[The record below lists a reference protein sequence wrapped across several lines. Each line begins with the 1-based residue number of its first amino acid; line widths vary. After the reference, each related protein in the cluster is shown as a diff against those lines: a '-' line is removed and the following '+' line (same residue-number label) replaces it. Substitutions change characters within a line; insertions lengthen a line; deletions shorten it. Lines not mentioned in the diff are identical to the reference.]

1 MNGILSPAIE
11 ARIEREVSAGR
22 YRDRNQL
29 VEDAL
34 QDFLD
39 RRQRDESRVQALRR
53 IAQAVD
59 HAGLYER
66 VLLPDRE

>member
-1 MNGILSPAIE
+1 MNVILSPAIE
-11 ARIEREVSAGR
+11 ERIEREVATGR
-22 YRDRNQL
+22 YPDRNQL
-29 VEDAL
+29 IEDAL
-34 QDFLD
+34 RDFLD

-59 HAGLYER
+59 DAGLYER

>member
-1 MNGILSPAIE
+1 MNVILPPTLE
-11 ARIEREVSAGR
+11 ERIDRDVSVGR

-34 QDFLD
+34 RQFLD
-39 RRQRDESRVQALRR
+39 RRQREESRVRALRR

-59 HAGLYER
+59 DAGLYER
-66 VLLPDRE
+66 VLPPDRE